1 MGGHDC
7 PGCLRRAGGIERRFM
22 GFLVG
27 LPLLACL
34 NVAEGKLSVFGFVVN
49 AFLQARSLFVKSLSQ
64 RITIS
69 LIIPA
74 KPIFWPFLGR

>member
-7 PGCLRRAGGIERRFM
+7 PGCLRRAGGIEQRLV

-27 LPLLACL
+27 LRLLACL

-49 AFLQARSLFVKSLSQ
+49 AFLQTRRLFVKSLSQ
-64 RITIS
+64 RITIP
-69 LIIPA
+69 LTIPA
-74 KPIFWPFLGR
+74 KPIFWLFSGL